1 MPLVN
6 FSNLDF
12 NQIKTT
18 LTEYLKSNSNFTD
31 YDFEGSNLSSIIDV
45 LAYNTYITSYNANMV
60 ANEVF
65 IDSATL
71 RENVVSLARNIGY
84 VPRSRKAA
92 TATVSFFIDTS
103 SITPTPSSLTL
114 RKGPVASTSGSFGNQ
129 SYVFCILEDITVPVF
144 NGIATFDDLKV
155 YQGTRLVNNFT
166 VSTRNLNQKFILPN
180 SGIDTDLISVSV
192 KNNEQST
199 SLVKYSRQD
208 NIFEINQDSKVFFL
222 QEIED
227 ERYELIFGDGIFGKK
242 LEEGNFIEVGYITSN
257 GDSANGINQFT
268 FAGRVTYSRN
278 STEYTVTS
286 GISLLTTGLIAS
298 GGENIESVESIK
310 RYAPRIYASQ
320 NRALT
325 ANDYEA
331 LISTKIYPETESI
344 SVFGGEDLVPPQYGK
359 VFITIKPRTGDFIP
373 NLIKENI
380 KRDLKKYAVAGIVPE
395 ILDLKYLYI
404 EINSKVYYNTNLA
417 PSAEYVSSII
427 QNNTT
432 KYAESTELNKYGAR
446 FKYSKF
452 LKTIDESHESVTSN
466 ITTIQ
471 MRRDLRVVLNTFTE
485 YQIGFGNEF
494 HIRSMNGFNIKSSAF
509 RVSDILQ
516 NVYISDLPNS
526 DGKTGSLFLF
536 TVPALNSTTPTIVK
550 RNIGRIDYM
559 NGIITITPINI
570 QAGKI
575 KDGQTIVE
583 FSATPHSNDVIG
595 LQDLYLQLDISNSN
609 YEMIPD
615 NISSGNDQSAS
626 NYITSSSYANGLLI
640 RPTSNIGAGAAATP
654 FATSSLGLSG
664 LSTPSTTTSSTS
676 TQTSSSTLST
686 STSSSTTS
694 STSSSSGPSYSSGY

>member
-12 NQIKTT
+12 DQIKTS
-18 LTEYLKSNSNFTD
+18 LRDYLKSNSNFTD
-31 YDFEGSNLSSIIDV
+31 YDFEGSNLSSILDV
-45 LAYNTYITSYNANMV
+45 LAYNTYITSYNTNMV

-84 VPRSRKAA
+84 VPRSRKASV
-92 TATVSFFIDTS
+92 ATVSFFIDTS

-144 NGIATFDDLKV
+144 NGIATFDDIKV

-278 STEYTVTS
+278 STEYTITS

-380 KRDLKKYAVAGIVPE
+380 KLDLKKYAVAGIVPE

-494 HIRSMNGFNIKSSAF
+494 HIRSMNGFNIKSSAL
-509 RVSDILQ
+509 RVSDISQ

-536 TVPALNSTTPTIVK
+536 TVPSSNSTTPTVVK
-550 RNIGRIDYM
+550 RNIGKIDYTQ
-559 NGIITITPINI
+559 GIITITPINI

-609 YEMIPD
+609 YEMVSD
-615 NISSGNDQSAS
+615 SISSGIDPSAS

-686 STSSSTTS
+686 STSS
-694 STSSSSGPSYSSGY
+694 

>member
-84 VPRSRKAA
+84 VPRSRKSAP
-92 TATVSFFIDTS
+92 ATVSFFIDTS
-103 SITPTPSSLTL
+103 SIIPTPSSLTL

-144 NGIATFDDLKV
+144 NGIATFDDLKI
-155 YQGTRLVNNFT
+155 YQGTRLTSSFT

-180 SGIDTDLISVSV
+180 SGIDTDLISVTV
-192 KNNEQST
+192 RNNEQST
-199 SLVKYSRQD
+199 SSTKYTRQD
-208 NIFEINQDSKVFFL
+208 DIFEINQDSKIFFL

-257 GDSANGINQFT
+257 GDSANGISQFT
-268 FAGRVTYSRN
+268 FAGRITYNRN
-278 STEYTVTS
+278 STDSVTS

-325 ANDYEA
+325 ASDYET
-331 LISTKIYPETESI
+331 LIPTKIYPETESI

-359 VFITIKPRTGDFIP
+359 VFITIKPRTGDFLP

-380 KRDLKKYAVAGIVPE
+380 KRDLKKYSVAGIIPE
-395 ILDLKYLYI
+395 ILDLKYLYV

-417 PSAEYVSSII
+417 PSSDFVSSVI

-432 KYAESTELNKYGAR
+432 KYAESTELNNYGAR

-471 MRRDLRVVLNTFTE
+471 MRRDLRVVVNTFTE

-536 TVPALNSTTPTIVK
+536 TIPTLNSTTPTIVK
-550 RNIGRIDYM
+550 RNIGRIDYV

-575 KDGQTIVE
+575 KDGQTIIE

-595 LQDLYLQLDISNSN
+595 LRDLYLQLDISNSN

-640 RPTSNIGAGAAATP
+640 RPTSNIGVGAVATP
-654 FATSSLGLSG
+654 FTISSLGLSG
-664 LSTPSTTTSSTS
+664 LSTPSTTTSSTP
-676 TQTSSSTLST
+676 TSP
-686 STSSSTTS
+686 
-694 STSSSSGPSYSSGY
+694 SSGSSYSSGY